1 MRERGSCDIATVLL
15 AVVLALLVAP
25 LFMGIVLVDV
35 ETHEP
40 EAHRIIVPVPLAVAR
55 LAVAF
60 APSHELQAKAPT
72 ELTRYRTQILQA
84 LDELENAGDATL
96 VTVHSRDEE
105 VHIALQDGKLVF
117 DVKDHGE
124 VVRGA
129 LPLRAVRR
137 VLERWDG
144 RSVQARMALD
154 FLDAIPRGEFLT
166 VDSSDATVHL
176 RML

>member
-35 ETHEP
+35 KTHEP

-55 LAVAF
+55 LVVAF
-60 APSHELQAKAPT
+60 APDHELQVAAPA
-72 ELTRYRTQILQA
+72 EVTRYRAQILQA

-105 VHIALQDGKLVF
+105 VRIAVESGRLVF
-117 DVKDHGE
+117 DVKDDDD
-124 VVRGA
+124 VVHGA
-129 LPLRAVRR
+129 LPLQAARR
-137 VLERWDG
+137 VLERWDEEHLH
-144 RSVQARMALD
+144 ARMALD
-154 FLDAIPRGEFLT
+154 FLGAIPRGELLT
-166 VDSSDATVHL
+166 VNSSDATVRI
-176 RML
+176 RMI